1 MAVSTRVSLDRQ
13 QNKPVRAA
21 DLSRILELYRKV
33 NKLKKEIDSLKTIR
47 L

>member
-1 MAVSTRVSLDRQ
+1 MTVSTRVSLDRQ
-13 QNKPVRAA
+13 QNRPVSAE

-33 NKLKKEIDSLKTIR
+33 NKLKRGIDSLKAVR